1 MLTTHNY
8 AIAWGLYLFC
18 ALGFYLLFWPVLSRI
33 RWTVPRRFLR
43 ALLAV
48 LLFTPVMT
56 VPAEKLMA
64 PATLVLVFEASQ
76 GDIEAAVQAGMLLVL
91 ALLAVLGM
99 LLLEALFRRLLQPSV
114 NDD

>member
-1 MLTTHNY
+1 MLSTHNY
-8 AIAWGLYLFC
+8 AIAWGLYLFSC
-18 ALGFYLLFWPVLSRI
+18 LGFYLLLWPLLSRI
-33 RWTVPRRFLR
+33 RWALPRKFLR

-48 LLFTPVMT
+48 LLFTPAMT

-64 PATLVLVFEASQ
+64 PATLVVVFEASQ
-76 GDIEAAVQAGMLLVL
+76 GNIDAAVQAGMLLVL

-114 NDD
+114 SDD